1 MMPHNHVV
9 RVPVVIRLEF
19 ACVENSLRCESFELF
34 PMFTKPNGWPHV
46 SNHEEAPHSYVQAKF
61 QAHVLH
67 DAFVD
72 TKRFPQSSV
81 EDVLQDLDI
90 F

>member
-34 PMFTKPNGWPHV
+34 PMFTEPNCWPHV

-61 QAHVLH
+61 RAHVLH
-67 DAFVD
+67 EALVD
-72 TKRFPQSSV
+72 TKRFPQSPVS
-81 EDVLQDLDI
+81 DVL
-90 F
+90 